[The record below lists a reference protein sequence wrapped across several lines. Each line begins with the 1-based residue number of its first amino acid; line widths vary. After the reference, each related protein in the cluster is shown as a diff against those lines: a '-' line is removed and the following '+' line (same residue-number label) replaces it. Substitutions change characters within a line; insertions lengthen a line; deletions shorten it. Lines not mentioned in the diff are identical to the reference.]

1 MCHCFVFFYFR
12 TARTR
17 CFWRAC
23 CSPVWSGGVL
33 AHCRGYWKNLTLAWN
48 HAAATS
54 SPPVSSCRGG
64 DTTTLSTSFSSSWW
78 LECYY
83 DFHLYSQMPE
93 KVSQKSTKYF
103 SLTCRMLFT
112 WTGSCARGHDL
123 HPILHTWS
131 QFVPAAGRSAGI
143 SPVFPPTVMQL

>member
-1 MCHCFVFFYFR
+1 
-12 TARTR
+12 
-17 CFWRAC
+17 
-23 CSPVWSGGVL
+23 
-33 AHCRGYWKNLTLAWN
+33 
-48 HAAATS
+48 
-54 SPPVSSCRGG
+54 
-64 DTTTLSTSFSSSWW
+64 
-78 LECYY
+78 
-83 DFHLYSQMPE
+83 MPE

-143 SPVFPPTVMQL
+143 SPVFSPHTHAEFTCSYENADPPLDLVTELVGQSQRAPEDIPTGAAGSGRREEEVSSQLLQEDDVVQ